1 MENIFEKDINIDE
14 YKPESRG
21 VQAYK
26 RLSLLIGIFII
37 YTVSFEFLTYFWLIK
52 KNIFNIY
59 LQPRAYLFVGIGV
72 FCICLSVLN
81 LVLYLGITRVLEN
94 CT

>member
-52 KNIFNIY
+52 NI
-59 LQPRAYLFVGIGV
+59 
-72 FCICLSVLN
+72 
-81 LVLYLGITRVLEN
+81 
-94 CT
+94 